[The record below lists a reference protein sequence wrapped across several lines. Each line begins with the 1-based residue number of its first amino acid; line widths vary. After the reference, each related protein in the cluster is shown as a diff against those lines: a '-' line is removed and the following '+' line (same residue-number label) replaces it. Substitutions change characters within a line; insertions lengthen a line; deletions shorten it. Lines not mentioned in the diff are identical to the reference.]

1 MNETISVLVVDDDP
15 GILLATARLLRSAGY
30 FVLEAQS
37 GAACISA
44 VREKD
49 PDLILLAVQLPD
61 ISGYEVSQQLKADKA
76 MRQPHVVLLSGFMIS
91 SDNQSKGLEIGA
103 DGYLVR
109 PIANRELLAR
119 VQAIVRIIWAERE
132 RDFLIEKLEKALL
145 TINTLSGILPICAS
159 CKKIRDDQG
168 YWEEVELYVVKHSSA
183 EFTHG
188 MCPDCIE
195 VFYPELNIIE
205 E

>member
-49 PDLILLAVQLPD
+49 PDLILLDVQLPD
-61 ISGYEVSQQLKADKA
+61 INGYEVSRQLKADTA
-76 MRQPHVVLLSGFMIS
+76 IRQPYVVLLSGSMVS
-91 SDNQSKGLEIGA
+91 SENQSEGLEIGA

-109 PIANRELLAR
+109 PISNRELLAR

-132 RDFLIEKLEKALL
+132 RDFLIEKLEKALF

-168 YWEEVELYVVKHSSA
+168 YWEEVELYVVKHSTA

-188 MCPDCIE
+188 ICPDCIE
-195 VFYPELNIIE
+195 VFYPELNIKKE
-205 E
+205 